1 LFEHFP
7 ISTYLNLKTYLLR
20 TTSISSES
28 RYSRINPYSL
38 SMGIMKKKK
47 LKKISNQGNYFDDE
61 IDNIGKS
68 KYFLNFLIVIP
79 YLIQK

>member
-1 LFEHFP
+1 
-7 ISTYLNLKTYLLR
+7 
-20 TTSISSES
+20 
-28 RYSRINPYSL
+28 
-38 SMGIMKKKK
+38 MGIMKKKK